1 MTNKIYK
8 LEKLI
13 LLKQKAAY
21 QEIPLSANEPAFKAH
36 ARKKQ
41 SLFRQMVLGIPYDPK
56 HKFGKYGAFLMEP
69 FASLGYNFCEVYRND
84 ILNGIKERYGK
95 LNAALHEGL
104 MGNMLR
110 SEHIPWNVFYPMKS
124 DLQATSALLKDILKT
139 DEIDKVTDIR
149 IEWAPEKEEALDDN
163 TSFDTYIEYIYNGK
177 ECGVGIEVKYT
188 EEGYPFGKLER
199 KRVMEEEDSLYAI
212 KTRQCGLYTNEI
224 NNRRLSETLLCK
236 DDYRQIWR
244 NHLLG
249 AAMVMNGRITKFHS
263 ITLYPN
269 GNTHFKKVLPE
280 YEKLLSEYGKA
291 TFGYITIEKLI
302 LLICKHFEMN
312 EKNKQWVD
320 YLNTRYPFI

>member
-1 MTNKIYK
+1 
-8 LEKLI
+8 
-13 LLKQKAAY
+13 
-21 QEIPLSANEPAFKAH
+21 
-36 ARKKQ
+36 
-41 SLFRQMVLGIPYDPK
+41 
-56 HKFGKYGAFLMEP
+56 
-69 FASLGYNFCEVYRND
+69 
-84 ILNGIKERYGK
+84 
-95 LNAALHEGL
+95 

-124 DLQATSALLKDILKT
+124 DLQATAALLKEILIT
-139 DEIDKVTDIR
+139 DEIDNVTDVR
-149 IEWAPEKEEALDDN
+149 IEWAPQKESALDDN
-163 TSFDTYIEYIYNGK
+163 TSFDTYIEYMYNWK

-249 AAMVMNGRITKFHS
+249 AAMVMNGQIDRFHS

>member
-69 FASLGYNFCEVYRND
+69 FASLGYNFCDVYRSY
-84 ILNGIKERYGK
+84 ILNGIKERYAK
-95 LNAALHEGL
+95 MNVVLHEGL

-110 SEHIPWNVFYPMKS
+110 SEHIPWNVFYPMNLDK
-124 DLQATSALLKDILKT
+124 QATLTLLKEILKT

-163 TSFDTYIEYIYNGK
+163 TSFDTYIEYMYNGK
-177 ECGVGIEVKYT
+177 KCGVGIEVKYT
-188 EEGYPFGKLER
+188 EEGYPFGKLEK
-199 KRVMEEEDSLYAI
+199 KRVMEQEDSLYAT

-224 NNRRLSETLLCK
+224 CNHHLSETLLCK

-249 AAMVMNGRITKFHS
+249 AAMVMNGQIDRFHS

-269 GNTHFKKVLPE
+269 GNTHFRKVLPE
-280 YEKLLSEYGKA
+280 YEKSLSEYGKS
-291 TFGYITIEKLI
+291 TFGCITIEKLI
-302 LLICKHFEMN
+302 LLISKHFEMN

>member
-1 MTNKIYK
+1 MND

-13 LLKQKAAY
+13 SLKQKAAY
-21 QEIPLSANEPAFKAH
+21 QETPSGVGEPAFKAH
-36 ARKKQ
+36 ARRKQ

-69 FASLGYNFCEVYRND
+69 FASLGYNFCDIYRSY

-124 DLQATSALLKDILKT
+124 DLQATSALLKEILKT

-149 IEWAPEKEEALDDN
+149 IEWAPKKEGALDDN

-177 ECGVGIEVKYT
+177 ECGIGIEVKYT

-199 KRVMEEEDSLYAI
+199 KRVMEQEDSLYAT

-224 NNRRLSETLLCK
+224 SNHRLSETSLCK
-236 DDYRQIWR
+236 NEYRQIWR

-249 AAMVMNGRITKFHS
+249 ATMVMNGQIGRFHS

-280 YEKLLSEYGKA
+280 YEKLLSEYGKS

-302 LLICKHFEMN
+302 LLISKHFEMN
-312 EKNKQWVD
+312 EKNRRWVD

>member
-1 MTNKIYK
+1 MNDFK
-8 LEKLI
+8 KLI

-21 QEIPLSANEPAFKAH
+21 QEIPLSASEPAFKAH

-69 FASLGYNFCEVYRND
+69 FASLGYNFCDVYRSY
-84 ILNGIKERYGK
+84 ILNGIKERYAK
-95 LNAALHEGL
+95 MNVALHEGL

-110 SEHIPWNVFYPMKS
+110 SEHIPWNVFYPMNLDK
-124 DLQATSALLKDILKT
+124 QATVALLKEILKT
-139 DEIDKVTDIR
+139 DEIDNVTD
-149 IEWAPEKEEALDDN
+149 IEWAPEKETALDDN
-163 TSFDTYIEYIYNGK
+163 TSFDTYIEYMHNGK
-177 ECGVGIEVKYT
+177 ECGAGIEVKYT

-224 NNRRLSETLLCK
+224 NNRHLSETLLCK

-249 AAMVMNGRITKFHS
+249 AAMVMNEQIDRFHS

-312 EKNKQWVD
+312 EKNRQWVD

>member
-1 MTNKIYK
+1 MNDFK
-8 LEKLI
+8 KLI

-69 FASLGYNFCEVYRND
+69 FASLGYNFCDVYRSY
-84 ILNGIKERYGK
+84 ILNGIKERYAK
-95 LNAALHEGL
+95 MNVVLHEGL

-110 SEHIPWNVFYPMKS
+110 SEHIPWNVFYPMNLDK
-124 DLQATSALLKDILKT
+124 QATVALLKEILRT

-163 TSFDTYIEYIYNGK
+163 TSFDTY
-177 ECGVGIEVKYT
+177 

>member
-1 MTNKIYK
+1 MNN

-13 LLKQKAAY
+13 LLKQDAAY
-21 QEIPLSANEPAFKAH
+21 QETPPGTGEPAFKAH

-69 FASLGYNFCEVYRND
+69 FASSGYNFCEVYRSY

-110 SEHIPWNVFYPMKS
+110 SEHIPWNVFYPMNLDK
-124 DLQATSALLKDILKT
+124 QATVALLKEILKT
-139 DEIDKVTDIR
+139 DEIDNVTDIR
-149 IEWAPEKEEALDDN
+149 IEWAPQKETTLDDN
-163 TSFDTYIEYIYNGK
+163 TSFDTYIEYMHNGK

-224 NNRRLSETLLCK
+224 SNRRLSETLLCK

-249 AAMVMNGRITKFHS
+249 AAMVMNEQIDRFHS

>member
-1 MTNKIYK
+1 
-8 LEKLI
+8 
-13 LLKQKAAY
+13 
-21 QEIPLSANEPAFKAH
+21 
-36 ARKKQ
+36 
-41 SLFRQMVLGIPYDPK
+41 
-56 HKFGKYGAFLMEP
+56 
-69 FASLGYNFCEVYRND
+69 
-84 ILNGIKERYGK
+84 
-95 LNAALHEGL
+95 
-104 MGNMLR
+104 
-110 SEHIPWNVFYPMKS
+110 
-124 DLQATSALLKDILKT
+124 
-139 DEIDKVTDIR
+139 
-149 IEWAPEKEEALDDN
+149 
-163 TSFDTYIEYIYNGK
+163 
-177 ECGVGIEVKYT
+177 
-188 EEGYPFGKLER
+188 
-199 KRVMEEEDSLYAI
+199 MEEEDSLYAI

-224 NNRRLSETLLCK
+224 SNRRLSETLLCK

-312 EKNKQWVD
+312 EKNRQWVD

>member
-1 MTNKIYK
+1 MEH

-21 QEIPLSANEPAFKAH
+21 QETPPGTGEPAFKAH

-69 FASLGYNFCEVYRND
+69 FASSGYNFCEVYRSY

-110 SEHIPWNVFYPMKS
+110 SEHIPWNVFYPMNLDK
-124 DLQATSALLKDILKT
+124 QATVALLKEILKT
-139 DEIDKVTDIR
+139 DEIDNVTDIR
-149 IEWAPEKEEALDDN
+149 IEWAPEKETALDDN
-163 TSFDTYIEYIYNGK
+163 TSFDTYIEYMYNWEK
-177 ECGVGIEVKYT
+177 CGVGIEVKYT

-199 KRVMEEEDSLYAI
+199 KRVMEQEDSLYAT
-212 KTRQCGLYTNEI
+212 KTRQCGLFINEI
-224 NNRRLSETLLCK
+224 SNRRLSETLLCK

-249 AAMVMNGRITKFHS
+249 AAMVMNGQIDRFHS

-269 GNTHFKKVLPE
+269 GNTHFRKVLPE
-280 YEKLLSEYGKA
+280 YEKSLSEYGKS

-302 LLICKHFEMN
+302 LLISKHFEMN

>member
-1 MTNKIYK
+1 MN
-8 LEKLI
+8 
-13 LLKQKAAY
+13 
-21 QEIPLSANEPAFKAH
+21 
-36 ARKKQ
+36 
-41 SLFRQMVLGIPYDPK
+41 V
-56 HKFGKYGAFLMEP
+56 
-69 FASLGYNFCEVYRND
+69 V
-84 ILNGIKERYGK
+84 
-95 LNAALHEGL
+95 LHEGL

-110 SEHIPWNVFYPMKS
+110 SEHIPWNVFYPMNLDK
-124 DLQATSALLKDILKT
+124 QATLTLLKEILKT

-199 KRVMEEEDSLYAI
+199 KRVMEEENSLYAI

-224 NNRRLSETLLCK
+224 SNRRLSETLLCK

>member
-1 MTNKIYK
+1 MEH

-21 QEIPLSANEPAFKAH
+21 QETPPGTGEPAFKAH

-69 FASLGYNFCEVYRND
+69 FASLGYNFCDVYRSY
-84 ILNGIKERYGK
+84 ILNDK
-95 LNAALHEGL
+95 
-104 MGNMLR
+104 
-110 SEHIPWNVFYPMKS
+110 
-124 DLQATSALLKDILKT
+124 QATVALLKEILKT
-139 DEIDKVTDIR
+139 DEIDNVTDIR
-149 IEWAPEKEEALDDN
+149 IEWAPEKETALDDN
-163 TSFDTYIEYIYNGK
+163 TSFDTYIEYMYNWEK
-177 ECGVGIEVKYT
+177 CGVGIEVKYT

-199 KRVMEEEDSLYAI
+199 KRVMEQEDSLYAT
-212 KTRQCGLYTNEI
+212 KTRQCGLFINEI
-224 NNRRLSETLLCK
+224 SNRRLSETLLCK

-249 AAMVMNGRITKFHS
+249 AAMVMNGQIDRFHS

-269 GNTHFKKVLPE
+269 GNTHFRKVLPE
-280 YEKLLSEYGKA
+280 YEKSLSEYGKS

-302 LLICKHFEMN
+302 LLISKHFEMN

>member
-69 FASLGYNFCEVYRND
+69 FASLGYNFCDVYRSY
-84 ILNGIKERYGK
+84 ILNGIKERYTK
-95 LNAALHEGL
+95 MNAALHEGL

-124 DLQATSALLKDILKT
+124 DLQATAALLKEILIT
-139 DEIDKVTDIR
+139 DEIDNVTDVR
-149 IEWAPEKEEALDDN
+149 IEWAPQKESALDDN
-163 TSFDTYIEYIYNGK
+163 TSFDTYIEYMYNGK
-177 ECGVGIEVKYT
+177 ECGVCIEVKYT
-188 EEGYPFGKLER
+188 EEGYPFGKLEK
-199 KRVMEEEDSLYAI
+199 KRVMEQEDSLYAT

-224 NNRRLSETLLCK
+224 CNHHLSETLLCK

-249 AAMVMNGRITKFHS
+249 ATMVMNGQIGK
-263 ITLYPN
+263 Y
-269 GNTHFKKVLPE
+269 KV
-280 YEKLLSEYGKA
+280 
-291 TFGYITIEKLI
+291 T
-302 LLICKHFEMN
+302 
-312 EKNKQWVD
+312 
-320 YLNTRYPFI
+320 

>member
-1 MTNKIYK
+1 MDQ

-13 LLKQKAAY
+13 LLKQKAAC
-21 QEIPLSANEPAFKAH
+21 QGPPQDASEPAFKAH

-69 FASLGYNFCEVYRND
+69 FASLGYNFCEVYRNE

-95 LNAALHEGL
+95 LNMALHEGL

-124 DLQATSALLKDILKT
+124 DLQATSALLKEILKT
-139 DEIDKVTDIR
+139 DKIDKVTDIR
-149 IEWAPEKEEALDDN
+149 IEWAPKKEDALDDN

-177 ECGVGIEVKYT
+177 KCGVGIEVKYT

-199 KRVMEEEDSLYAI
+199 KRVMEQEDSLYAT

-224 NNRRLSETLLCK
+224 SNNRLSETSLCK
-236 DDYRQIWR
+236 NEYRQIWR

-249 AAMVMNGRITKFHS
+249 VTMVMNGQIDRFHS
-263 ITLYPN
+263 ITLYPK

-280 YEKLLSEYGKA
+280 YEKLLSEYGKS

-302 LLICKHFEMN
+302 LLISKHFEMN
-312 EKNKQWVD
+312 EKNRLWVD